1 MGKLY
6 VGNLAWR
13 ATEAELKD
21 LFGSFGK
28 VLSVSI
34 VTDRDTGRSRGFGFV
49 EMDDADMA
57 KALDGANGR
66 DLGGRELRVSEARER
81 APRPGGGSGGGAGG
95 GGRPPR
101 SPRY

>member
-6 VGNLAWR
+6 VGNLPWR
-13 ATEAELKD
+13 ATEAELKEV
-21 LFGSFGK
+21 FASFGK

-57 KALDGANGR
+57 KALEGANGR
-66 DLGGRELRVSEARER
+66 ELDGRQLRVSEARER
-81 APRPGGGSGGGAGG
+81 APRSGGPGGGGGG

-101 SPRY
+101 GPRY

>member
-1 MGKLY
+1 MTALGKLY
-6 VGNLAWR
+6 VGNLPWR
-13 ATEAELKD
+13 ATEAELKE

-57 KALDGANGR
+57 KALNGANGR
-66 DLGGRELRVSEARER
+66 ELDGRQLRVSEARER
-81 APRPGGGSGGGAGG
+81 APRSGGGGGG

-101 SPRY
+101 SSRY

>member
-21 LFGSFGK
+21 FFSQFGTVRSA
-28 VLSVSI
+28 SI

-57 KALDGANGR
+57 KALNGANGR
-66 DLGGRELRVSEARER
+66 DLGGRQLRVSEARER
-81 APRPGGGSGGGAGG
+81 APRSGPGGGGGGGG

-101 SPRY
+101 GNRY